1 MVWLGG
7 SLALLG
13 CRTSAPQT
21 VMVPAPLTSP
31 EPASWPTSNPA
42 PRVESDPAQLPKLS
56 SKVPVRSAE
65 VSLFTEAQVRERA
78 AAYALFGQTDAEP
91 GTTSYH
97 IAAEARL
104 RAVSTAL
111 GQYYQLASLIG
122 RIEVLEETMKLLED
136 VEKQLSQAKADGVKL
151 PTEMETLPRRKLELR
166 NSLIQAELGYDL
178 LQTDLK
184 RRLGLK
190 PESPRIHPHELPT
203 ISLDLEPLSEAL
215 AHAQESRPDLLALR
229 AAYLSFTP
237 ETLPSAREILE
248 RYGPPLPPFVQSR
261 VDRQFDRTTV
271 NSTLLAEFAVR
282 RQQLFTLIGERERQA
297 ADEVRAAD
305 LAWQSQARQV
315 SLVQERWQA
324 ANAKVESSR
333 GQGLFFETPAK
344 LELLQ
349 SRAELHDAVM
359 QLHLTR
365 TKRETA
371 TGR

>member
-1 MVWLGG
+1 M
-7 SLALLG
+7 LAILG
-13 CRTSAPQT
+13 CRTSPPQK
-21 VMVPAPLTSP
+21 VLLPAPLTAP
-31 EPASWPTSNPA
+31 EPITWPTSNSPSK
-42 PRVESDPAQLPKLS
+42 VETDPAQLPKLS
-56 SKVPVRSAE
+56 QKIPVRSSE
-65 VSLFTEAQVRERA
+65 VSLVTESQVREQA
-78 AAYALFGQTDAEP
+78 AAHAIFGQSDAES
-91 GTTSYH
+91 GSVSAH

-122 RIEVLEETMKLLED
+122 RIEILEETMKLLED
-136 VEKQLSQAKADGVKL
+136 VEKQLGQAKADGVKL
-151 PTEMETLPRRKLELR
+151 PAEMESLPRRKLELR
-166 NSLIQAELGYDL
+166 NSLNQAELGYDL

-190 PESPRIHPHELPT
+190 PESARIHPHELPAIT
-203 ISLDLEPLSEAL
+203 LDLDPLSQAL

-248 RYGPPLPPFVQSR
+248 RYGPPLPPFVQGR
-261 VDRQFDRTTV
+261 VDRQFDRTTA

-305 LAWQSQARQV
+305 LAWQSQTRQV
-315 SLVQERWQA
+315 SLAQERWQA
-324 ANAKVESSR
+324 AKAKVESSR

-349 SRAELHDAVM
+349 ARAELHDAIM

-365 TKRETA
+365 TKREAA